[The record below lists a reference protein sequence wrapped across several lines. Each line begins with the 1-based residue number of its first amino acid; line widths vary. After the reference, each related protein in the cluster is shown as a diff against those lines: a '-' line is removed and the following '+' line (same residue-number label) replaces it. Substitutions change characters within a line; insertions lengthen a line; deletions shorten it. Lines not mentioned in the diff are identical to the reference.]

1 MTVFEMS
8 GSRRRPHVYF
18 WASIAAVVVGL
29 ALSIYVWRVVTL
41 RENQQAELEL
51 TARAN
56 NHALV
61 LQNGINQSL
70 TKIAALRAP
79 FQSAD
84 SAISRQE
91 FETFSEFLLGDQTAI
106 LAVSWIPR
114 ITRANRAAHEL
125 AAAREGFSGY
135 QIKSIA
141 ADGSLAPSAEAGEYF
156 PILYS
161 TSESSV
167 SLYGLNLNDG
177 GLRQQALERARDL
190 DQLASTPNFVLHGG
204 VGDRNGFLVV
214 LPVYRSGRPHNTV
227 EDRRSNLVG
236 FVQGVFQTG
245 KLIESLLRTSTAG
258 GLDLYFFAPDSDGDL
273 PPLYFRPSRLQP
285 EATAE
290 PRAVL
295 TAGPHRSAALSLGD
309 GRWTF
314 IATPAAGGPATSRHF
329 GSWLML
335 MCGLWV
341 TLIVVA
347 YVWAS
352 GRRSAASLN
361 TLNEHFN
368 AALNNMVQGLVMFDA
383 TERLL
388 ICNNQ
393 YIKMYGLSRKIV
405 KPGCT
410 LIELLKHHAERDP
423 LFRDPDQ
430 CRADVLSQLSLGK
443 RVQQVMESANG
454 RAIAITNRPMSNGG
468 WVTAHEDITERRSA
482 AAKISFMALHD
493 ALTNLPNRQLF
504 QEQIENRLARLPR
517 DRKFAIF
524 CLDIDRFKSVNDTLG
539 HPVGDKL
546 LRQVAERM
554 SGCLGEGDTLARLGG
569 DEFAVL
575 QASLEQPNDAN
586 ALAARLIEAAGAPF
600 NLDGHQVTISASIG
614 IAIAPTDAA
623 DADQLFK
630 AADTALSRAKK
641 DGRGTYRFFETGM
654 DTLLQMRRA
663 LELDLRNAL
672 VNGEFELYYQ
682 PIVNVER
689 QDISGFEA
697 LIRWNHPERGL
708 ILPLDFI
715 PLAEETALI
724 GPIGEWV
731 LHQACAEAMKWP
743 SEISVAVNL
752 SPVQFKIRNPS
763 EMVMSAL
770 AQSGLPAKRLELEI
784 TEAALLA
791 DTKSTLEMLHQLR
804 NSGVRIAMDDFGTG
818 YSSLSYL
825 RSFPFDKIKID
836 KSFLHD
842 LASNAGSKAII
853 RAVVGLGSSLGMTTT
868 CEGVETQEE
877 LEYLKREG
885 CIEAQGYF
893 FGKPKPAGDVL
904 KLLSNQRL
912 LVKAAAARTRRP
924 VLTVIGHGGS

>member
-1 MTVFEMS
+1 MVMYEKS
-8 GSRRRPHVYF
+8 GSRRRSYFYF
-18 WASIAAVVVGL
+18 WASITTIVVGL
-29 ALSIYVWRVVTL
+29 ALSVYVWRVVTL

-51 TARAN
+51 SARAN
-56 NHALV
+56 SNASI
-61 LQNGINQSL
+61 LQNGIDQSL
-70 TKIAALRAP
+70 TKITALRAL

-84 SAISRQE
+84 SAVSRQG
-91 FETFSEFLLGDQTAI
+91 FETFSEFLLRDQTAI

-125 AAAREGFSGY
+125 AAAREGFPGY

-141 ADGSLAPSAEAGEYF
+141 ADGSLAPSATAGEYF
-156 PILYS
+156 PIFYS

-167 SLYGLNLNDG
+167 SLYGLDLNDG
-177 GLRQQALERARDL
+177 GVRQQALERARDL

-204 VGDRNGFLVV
+204 VGDRNGLLVV
-214 LPVYRSGRPHNTV
+214 LPVYRSGQPHDTV

-258 GLDLYFFAPDSDGDL
+258 GLDLYFFAPDTDGEL
-273 PPLYFRPSRLQP
+273 HPLYFHPSRLHP

-290 PRAVL
+290 TRAIL
-295 TAGPHRSAALSLGD
+295 TAGPHWSAVLSLGD
-309 GRWTF
+309 GRWTL
-314 IATPAAGGPATSRHF
+314 IATPIPGGPATSRHF

-335 MCGLWV
+335 ICGLWI
-341 TLIVVA
+341 TWIVGA
-347 YVWAS
+347 YIWAS

-383 TERLL
+383 AERVL

-423 LFRDPDQ
+423 LFRDPHQ

-443 RVQQVMESANG
+443 RVQQVVESANG
-454 RAIAITNRPMSNGG
+454 RAIAITNLPMSNGG

-539 HPVGDKL
+539 HPVGDQL

-600 NLDGHQVTISASIG
+600 DLDGHQVTISASIG

-663 LELDLRNAL
+663 LELDLRKAL

-689 QDISGFEA
+689 QEISGFEA

-708 ILPLDFI
+708 IFPVDFI

-724 GPIGEWV
+724 APIGAWV
-731 LHQACAEAMKWP
+731 LHQACAEAIKWP
-743 SEISVAVNL
+743 GEINVAVNL
-752 SPVQFKIRNPS
+752 SPVQFKMRNLS
-763 EMVMSAL
+763 QMVMSAL

-784 TEAALLA
+784 TEATLLA
-791 DTKSTLEMLHQLR
+791 DTNSTLETLHKLR

-836 KSFLHD
+836 QSFLHD
-842 LASNAGSKAII
+842 LDSNAGSKAII
-853 RAVVGLGSSLGMTTT
+853 RAVVGLGSSLGMTTA
-868 CEGVETQEE
+868 CEGVETSEE

-885 CIEAQGYF
+885 CTEAQGYF
-893 FGKPKPAGDVL
+893 FSKPKPASDVL
-904 KLLSNQRL
+904 MLLSEQR
-912 LVKAAAARTRRP
+912 VIAKAVAAKRRRP
-924 VLTVIGHGGS
+924 VLTAIGH